1 VNTPWGKSDSKV
13 TYRFGVSF
21 VTTPSH
27 GGFMVSPSAQ
37 SLLSE
42 AARKRG
48 KQYGSY
54 LAFEEDCDAYI
65 ILLEIM
71 HSGEAMPDVLKYLV
85 NIPTRER
92 VLEGLSSWHADYLL
106 ERGIQPTAEGLK
118 FFNENR
124 LHDRMRADK
133 SPDLIVSASG
143 SWAQWVPE
151 GCVGVTTA
159 DGSRWLVRSD
169 EYEKR
174 NTNLTLLSHFKLVK
188 AVS

>member
-1 VNTPWGKSDSKV
+1 MLTPWGKSDSMQ
-13 TYRFGVSF
+13 RIQRGLSF
-21 VTTPSH
+21 VGTPSH
-27 GGFMVSPSAQ
+27 GGFMVSDGV
-37 SLLSE
+37 
-42 AARKRG
+42 ARKQLSSAALLRG
-48 KQYGSY
+48 QRCGNYY
-54 LAFEEDCDAYI
+54 AFEEDCDAYI
-65 ILLEIM
+65 VLLEIPA
-71 HSGEAMPDVLKYLV
+71 SRQGTLTDEKK
-85 NIPTRER
+85 II
-92 VLEGLSSWHADYLL
+92 EGLSRWHADYLI
-106 ERGIQPTAEGLK
+106 ERGIEPDAEGLK